1 MGAHRGGT
9 IQETKLQFSRA
20 TMAHLVHIPG
30 IMDPLVPKK
39 KGRCGKTCFA

>member
-1 MGAHRGGT
+1 MAARRGGT

-30 IMDPLVPKK
+30 IMDPLAQK
-39 KGRCGKTCFA
+39 REQRKTCFA